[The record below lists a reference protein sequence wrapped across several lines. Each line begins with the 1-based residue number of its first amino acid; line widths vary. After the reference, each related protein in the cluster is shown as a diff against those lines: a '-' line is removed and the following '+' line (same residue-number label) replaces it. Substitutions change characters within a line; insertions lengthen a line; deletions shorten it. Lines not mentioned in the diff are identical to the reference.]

1 MPYANKILFVW
12 DFHGTLERDNV
23 KAVQQLVNR
32 VLISFGIKRR
42 INLQKTVELYGLSW
56 VDYFRYMYP
65 EGNLKKWQAM
75 KNKAEY
81 LQVKNKVVEKYI
93 RPARHAALVL
103 SKIKKAGHRNIILSN
118 TSPKFIRR
126 FVRLVGLTLYFDA
139 YIGLDLHHIAR
150 AGKDISWVKFEALLK
165 YINKNKF
172 DKIVKI
178 GDRESDIKAGKLIG
192 AKTYYLKNKFNKN
205 IKLSIKP
212 DYIIKDLRE
221 VLQELKY

>member
-12 DFHGTLERDNV
+12 DFHGTLERNNV
-23 KAVQQLVNR
+23 KAVQELVNR

-56 VDYFRYMYP
+56 VDYFRDMYP

-93 RPARHAALVL
+93 KPARHAALVL
-103 SKIKKAGHRNIILSN
+103 SKIKKAGHWNIILSN

-126 FVRLVGLTLYFDA
+126 FVRLVGLTPYFVA
-139 YIGLDLHHIAR
+139 YIGLDLHYIVR
-150 AGKDISWVKFEALLK
+150 QGKDISQVKFDALSK

-172 DKIVKI
+172 DKLVKI
-178 GDRESDIKAGKLIG
+178 GDRESDIRAGKLIR
-192 AKTYYLKNKFNKN
+192 AKTYYVKNEFNKN
-205 IKLSIKP
+205 TKLKIKP
-212 DYIIKDLRE
+212 DYIITDLRK
-221 VLQELKY
+221 VLPELNY